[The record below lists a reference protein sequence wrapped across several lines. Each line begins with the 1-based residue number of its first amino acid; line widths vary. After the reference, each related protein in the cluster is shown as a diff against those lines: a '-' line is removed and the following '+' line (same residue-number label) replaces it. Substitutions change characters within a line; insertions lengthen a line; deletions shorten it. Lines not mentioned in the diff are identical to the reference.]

1 MDSTESQR
9 KNLLQL
15 LLGTKLVGVPALLL
29 PAVQGTR
36 VEASIADPADH
47 LVAVVLGGE
56 QAEGGLDHAA
66 AQPQHQVEGA
76 LLLDVVVGEGPPI
89 LELLPS
95 KDQPLLIRGN
105 PLLVLDLGLD
115 ILNRVRW
122 LDLQGDGLARQ
133 GLHEDLH
140 DF

>member
-1 MDSTESQR
+1 MLLCHQDDQKVRWITE
-9 KNLLQL
+9 NLLQL

-76 LLLDVVVGEGPPI
+76 EPT
-89 LELLPS
+89 E
-95 KDQPLLIRGN
+95 PLN
-105 PLLVLDLGLD
+105 K
-115 ILNRVRW
+115 
-122 LDLQGDGLARQ
+122 
-133 GLHEDLH
+133 
-140 DF
+140 